1 MKLNIPRYEDGKLW
15 WKKDDPGFDID
26 TSDYITEINNI
37 NDVIKLIENKMC
49 LDTFEEYDELI
60 KQINSLGDT
69 KAHIKNFV
77 DRFKDIRTRFNLVT
91 IGMERWTKE
100 TYEPKFQPLIEEM
113 KRLIK
118 HNETFIK
125 ANHDEIIHI
134 INDYKTKIT
143 DKMKEARARANK
155 NYYEKCK
162 AKINSVPKPQKTAE
176 EIKEAQTKANKKYY
190 EKRKA
195 LLNNEPKELMTPEE
209 LKNARKESNSKYY
222 QSKKELMEKIKI
234 LEQKIEIN

>member
-1 MKLNIPRYEDGKLW
+1 
-15 WKKDDPGFDID
+15 
-26 TSDYITEINNI
+26 
-37 NDVIKLIENKMC
+37 MC

-134 INDYKTKIT
+134 INGYKTKIT

-162 AKINSVPKPQKTAE
+162 AKINSVPKQPKKTRVSTKTPE
-176 EIKEAQTKANKKYY
+176 ELKEARRLANKKYY
-190 EKRKA
+190 ELQKGTPDIENKK
-195 LLNNEPKELMTPEE
+195 KEY
-209 LKNARKESNSKYY
+209 SSKYY

>member
-125 ANHDEIIHI
+125 ENHDEIIHI
-134 INDYKTKIT
+134 INGYKTKIT

-162 AKINSVPKPQKTAE
+162 AKINSVPKQPKKTRVSTKTHE
-176 EIKEAQTKANKKYY
+176 ELKEARRIANKKYY
-190 EKRKA
+190 ELQKGDSDIENKK
-195 LLNNEPKELMTPEE
+195 KEY
-209 LKNARKESNSKYY
+209 SSKYY

-234 LEQKIEIN
+234 LESQN

>member
-134 INDYKTKIT
+134 INGYKTKIT

-162 AKINSVPKPQKTAE
+162 AKINSVPKQPKKTRVSTKTPE
-176 EIKEAQTKANKKYY
+176 ELKEARRLANKKYY
-190 EKRKA
+190 ELQKGTPDIENKK
-195 LLNNEPKELMTPEE
+195 KEY
-209 LKNARKESNSKYY
+209 SSKYY

>member
-37 NDVIKLIENKMC
+37 NDVINLIENKMC

-134 INDYKTKIT
+134 INNYKTKIT

-162 AKINSVPKPQKTAE
+162 AKINSVPKQPKKTRVSTKTPE
-176 EIKEAQTKANKKYY
+176 ELKEARRLANKKYY
-190 EKRKA
+190 ELQKGTPDIENKK
-195 LLNNEPKELMTPEE
+195 KEY
-209 LKNARKESNSKYY
+209 SSKYY

-234 LEQKIEIN
+234 LEQKSEIN